1 MNEFDPSNITRS
13 GFVAIVGRPNV
24 GKSTLVNHLV
34 GQKVSIVTSKPH
46 TTRHRILGIA
56 TLDDMQIAL
65 VDTPGINMSPK
76 RALNQYM
83 NQAASGAAVDADV
96 VLMVVEVDKWGD
108 VEEHLLVQLKQAG
121 RPVILLLNKIDQV
134 KHKEALLP
142 KLQEIGA
149 KHDFA
154 AIVPVSARKGKNVK
168 GLLDELR
175 RLLPEGSLMFPE
187 DQITDKSERF
197 LVSEFIRE
205 KLMLELYKE
214 LPYVSAISIEEMGRE
229 GRMLF
234 VSAAIWVE
242 TQGQKAIVI
251 GKKGAQLKAIGERAR
266 LEIEREFE
274 EKVFLKTFVKV
285 KDGWSDDKNILQSL
299 GYGWEEKS

>member
-1 MNEFDPSNITRS
+1 MTEFDPSAITRS

-24 GKSTLVNHLV
+24 GKSTLVNYLV

-83 NQAASGAAVDADV
+83 NQAANNAAVDADV
-96 VLMVVEVDKWGD
+96 VLMVVEVDKWGEI
-108 VEEHLLVQLKQAG
+108 EEHLIQQLKQAG

-142 KLQEIGA
+142 KLQAIGA

-154 AIVPVSARKGKNVK
+154 AIVPLSARKGKNVN

-205 KLMLELYKE
+205 KIMLELYKE
-214 LPYVSAISIEEMGRE
+214 LPYVSAVSIEEMGRE
-229 GRMLF
+229 EGTLF
-234 VSAAIWVE
+234 ISAAIWVE

-251 GKKGAQLKAIGERAR
+251 GKKGGQLKSIGERAR

-299 GYGWEEKS
+299 GYGWEDEK